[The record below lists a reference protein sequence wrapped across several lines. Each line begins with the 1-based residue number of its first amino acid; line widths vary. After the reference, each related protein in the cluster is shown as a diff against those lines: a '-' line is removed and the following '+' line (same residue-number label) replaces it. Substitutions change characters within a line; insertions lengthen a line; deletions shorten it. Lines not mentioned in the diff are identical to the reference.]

1 MQSKACRKGMQCRTY
16 AVEMTVT
23 QEGDTEELQSPENS
37 SVVSRDQKDT
47 GWELPGKELGTKQK
61 LWLCQEGL
69 AFEY

>member
-1 MQSKACRKGMQCRTY
+1 MQCRTY

-61 LWLCQEGL
+61 L
-69 AFEY
+69 